1 MTLLQKKPWLVWL
14 LVGVGYAL
22 LLGVMN
28 WRIPIEHEMAGWDSL
43 EEYWPD
49 LIYQSRAYT
58 SGELP
63 LWNPY
68 TLGGYSFHADPQA
81 SMLAPGNWVCVLVS
95 PIVGTGPML
104 MMFKILLLFYA
115 ALWGMHVLVYRWTSC
130 HAAAALAA
138 ITFVAGAPVLVHKNG
153 ALLWPMLYLPW
164 AMVAFDAF
172 RARPSLRRGALLGFA
187 VGATGA
193 AGHPQGFFYAMLV
206 LLAYGSA
213 IVAFGARDIV
223 RAREQTP
230 IGTALVATLRR
241 YALGGIVALVLAV
254 LWLWLVYGPAG
265 AVVEDSERGVRT
277 LGWVLGNPLNPADLR
292 ELFVPNLDK
301 NWAHDIYMGPLA
313 VVLAAWLAAF
323 TWRGRFWFGL
333 AIAATILALGSA
345 TFVLPALAEHVPGF
359 ALFRIPY
366 RYKLI
371 TGFAAAAAVGLA
383 FGRLMMADPTTRD
396 RIVIG
401 ALSALWLVAALI
413 LGPSLHLVWGG
424 LVLVALG
431 AVLVDRSHRRAW
443 AAVLVLLVA
452 IDLWRAND
460 SKLAILQPIPDAD
473 KGMAILDKLEGLDTQ
488 WRFWAP
494 DRWSSHP
501 GKIPF
506 AASYRHDLR
515 EISGFEQPLTPLRVI
530 DLLAQAKKAPRV
542 LAHFNVKYYLG
553 RNPGDA
559 TPVPGT
565 SMYDLAD
572 VAPVAR
578 LYPRVERLSA
588 KKQLERF
595 SATTPSKLEAAFVD
609 PADPLPPSFPAS
621 TFAAK
626 DARVVELGRNEIVIE
641 VDAPAAGVL
650 VVNEVWAP
658 QWGATLDGEPVAL
671 FRANYMLRG
680 VVVPPGTHRIEMTF
694 HVPAYRAGVIVLL
707 VLLLGFVVLTL
718 IRIKRVDAVLD
729 RV

>member
-1 MTLLQKKPWLVWL
+1 VKHQ
-14 LVGVGYAL
+14 
-22 LLGVMN
+22 
-28 WRIPIEHEMAGWDSL
+28 IAGWDSL

-68 TLGGYSFHADPQA
+68 TLGGYSFYADPQA

-95 PIVGTGPML
+95 PFAGTGPQL

-115 ALWGMHVLVYRWTSC
+115 ALWGMHVLVYRWTKC

-138 ITFVAGAPVLVHKNG
+138 ITFVVGAPVLVHKNG

-164 AMVAFDAF
+164 AMVALDAF
-172 RARPSLRRGALLGFA
+172 IAKPSLRRGALLGFA

-193 AGHPQGFFYAMLV
+193 AGHPQGFFYALLV
-206 LLAYGSA
+206 ILAFL
-213 IVAFGARDIV
+213 VARAAFDARGIY
-223 RAREQTP
+223 RARSETP
-230 IGTALVATLRR
+230 IGTALLARLKRF
-241 YALGGIVALVLAV
+241 APGGILALVLAV

-265 AVVEDSERGVRT
+265 TVVEDSERGVRT
-277 LGWVLGNPLNPADLR
+277 LDWVLGNPLHPIGLR
-292 ELFVPNLDK
+292 ELFAPNLDT
-301 NWAHDIYMGPLA
+301 NWSHDIYMGPLA
-313 VVLAAWLAAF
+313 VVLVVWLAAF
-323 TWRGRFWFGL
+323 TWPGRFWFGV
-333 AIAATILALGSA
+333 AIGATILAVGSA
-345 TFVLPALAEHVPGF
+345 TFVLPILAKYVPGF

-371 TGFAAAAAVGLA
+371 TGFACAAGVGLA
-383 FGRLMMADPTTRD
+383 FARLMMAEPARRD
-396 RIVIG
+396 RIVLG
-401 ALSALWLVAALI
+401 VLSLLWLAAAVI
-413 LGPSLHLVWGG
+413 LGPSLQLVWSA
-424 LVLVALG
+424 LVLAALG
-431 AVLVDRSHRRAW
+431 GVVVDRSRRRIW
-443 AAVLVLLVA
+443 AGALVGLVA
-452 IDLWRAND
+452 FDLWRAND

-473 KGMAILDKLEGLDTQ
+473 KGMEILDKLHGLDST
-488 WRFWAP
+488 WRFWAS

-542 LAHFNVKYYLG
+542 LAHFNVKYYLN

-559 TPVPGT
+559 KPIPGT
-565 SMYDLAD
+565 QVFDLDD

-595 SATTPSKLEAAFVD
+595 SSTVPSALEAALVD
-609 PADPLPPSFPAS
+609 PADPLPANFPTS
-621 TFAAK
+621 TFVIE
-626 DARVVELGRNEIVIE
+626 DARVTTFERNRLVIE
-641 VDAPAAGVL
+641 FEAPAPGVL

-658 QWGATLDGEPVAL
+658 EWGATLDGESTPL

-680 VVVPPGTHRIEMTF
+680 VVVPAGKHTVEMTF
-694 HVPAYRAGVIVLL
+694 HVPGFRVGFMVLL
-707 VLLLGFVVLTL
+707 SLLAAFGVLV
-718 IRIKRVDAVLD
+718 IARVKFWD
-729 RV
+729 RVYGSVSSVTTSNIDES